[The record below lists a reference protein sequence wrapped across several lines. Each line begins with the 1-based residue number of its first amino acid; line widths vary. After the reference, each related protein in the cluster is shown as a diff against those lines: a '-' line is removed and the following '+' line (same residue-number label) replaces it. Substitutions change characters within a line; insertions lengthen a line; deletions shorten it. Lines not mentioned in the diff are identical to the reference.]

1 MTNALNALKD
11 ELERA
16 DLKNKSSNA
25 IGPEKDF
32 ILNESI
38 PPAVVQLDE
47 IQALNGTTNQTFQP
61 IEKSILKSKMKKID
75 GDSELRLEEITEQLV
90 QLKLDEK
97 PSDPKI
103 SSITGVS
110 EQKHVTRENELEK
123 VSESLTASKLTNTD
137 EIIVHKNE
145 SFQQENESL
154 KLENQRLLS
163 SNSSLIKELELL
175 NLQQNQTDERSEN
188 ARRKLKSK
196 VFEYEKKIEKLIKS
210 NDESQKTN
218 EKILKENVEMKEKLE
233 LEKLDGENQLN
244 ELTILIENQKKTISD
259 VEMTNNSLEQCKKQL
274 QCDKQLIE
282 TNYTKLIKSSNDQKE
297 LDENAKRK
305 LKNKVSE
312 YEQKIGTDS
321 LRNFWSIF
329 AGEKLHH

>member
-11 ELERA
+11 ELEQA
-16 DLKNKSSNA
+16 DLKNKSSNSIA
-25 IGPEKDF
+25 PQKDF

-61 IEKSILKSKMKKID
+61 IETSILESKMNKND

-163 SNSSLIKELELL
+163 SNSSLLKQLELL
-175 NLQQNQTDERSEN
+175 NLQKNETDERSEN

-321 LRNFWSIF
+321 F
-329 AGEKLHH
+329 H